1 MPVLTGTEFTAKI
14 KLPMSGAYILCGEEG
29 YLIDYYR
36 TSIRKSLFGEADDP
50 FNHILLD
57 ASEDGLEHL
66 AEHLASPPFFAE
78 KKLVELTSFDAASL
92 TEAKAKELKA
102 ALESIAEDESL
113 LLIITTAP
121 DSFDFGSVKR
131 PGKHQKL
138 YSPCASIVEFPL
150 ESPQKLTSWVGRHFT
165 SRKII
170 SSPELCRM
178 LVDRTGRSMRA
189 LANEIEKLC
198 AYLGFLKRDTLTAE
212 DIMLVTCVGKEEDP
226 FEFSGALLD
235 GDSEKSLALLADM
248 KARREAPEMILAGMI
263 RVYCDLALVRMLSD
277 GGAAKSEIASSLKM
291 HEYKTGLY
299 LAKAREIDAPHLK
312 RAIEACFETDLK
324 MKSTPLEK
332 YMLLDRLCVMLCI
345 LRAHAK
351 GGRT

>member
-1 MPVLTGTEFTAKI
+1 MPVLTGAEFTAKL
-14 KLPMSGAYILCGEEG
+14 KLPMSGAYIFCGEES
-29 YLIDYYR
+29 YLIEHYR
-36 TSIRKSLFGEADDP
+36 TAIRKNLFGDGDDP

-57 ASEDGLEHL
+57 ASEDGLDHL
-66 AEHLASPPFFAE
+66 AEHLAAPPFFAD
-78 KKLVELTSFDAASL
+78 KKLIELTSFDASAL
-92 TEAKAKELKA
+92 TEAGAKELKA
-102 ALESIAEDESL
+102 TLESMAGDESL
-113 LLIITTAP
+113 LLIITAAP
-121 DSFDFGSVKR
+121 STFDYGSAKR

-138 YSPCASIVEFPL
+138 YSSCANIVEFAL

-189 LANEIEKLC
+189 LSNEIEKLC
-198 AYLGFLKRDTLTAE
+198 AYLGFLGRETLTAE
-212 DIMLVTCVGKEEDP
+212 DISLVTCVGKEEDP

-235 GDSEKSLALLADM
+235 GDSERSLALLADM
-248 KARREAPEMILAGMI
+248 KARREAPELILAGMI

-277 GGAAKSEIASSLKM
+277 GGASKSEIAASLKM

-299 LAKAREIDAPHLK
+299 LAKAKEIDAPHLK
-312 RAIEACFETDLK
+312 RAIEACFEMDVK

-351 GGRT
+351 GGRR